1 MDKMMMMMM
10 IGNDEEEDGDDGD
23 NEYDYDDDEC
33 DDEYDDDD
41 DDDVDYDNEYDDSYD
56 VDCKYLKGIIYFRL
70 YYIWYKLSPNLILL
84 YDCVRYL
91 NMFTIY
97 NVSKE
102 LKK

>member
-1 MDKMMMMMM
+1 MMMMM
-10 IGNDEEEDGDDGD
+10 IGNLLEEEDGDDGD
-23 NEYDYDDDEC
+23 NEYDYDDDE
-33 DDEYDDDD
+33 YDDD
-41 DDDVDYDNEYDDSYD
+41 DDDVDYDNEDDDSYD
-56 VDCKYLKGIIYFRL
+56 VDCKYLKVIIYFRL

-102 LKK
+102 LQK